1 MRAAMILAAGRG
13 ERMRPLTDTVAKPLV
28 TVNDKPLIVYHIERL
43 AAAGVVN
50 IVVNHAH
57 LGEQI
62 ERALGNGSQWGL
74 NIVYSPEPEGGL
86 ETAGGIIQALP
97 LLGEEPFIV
106 VNGDVWTDYDF
117 SHLLTQSLHDRLAHL
132 VMVDNPAYKTKGDFY
147 LFDAGRLTAGL
158 VGELGKDGLSPHI
171 PASSMATN
179 TTASNTTSTNS
190 TGQALT
196 FAGIS
201 LLSARLFAGLPAG
214 RQALAPLFRRMMQR
228 SLVGGEYFQ
237 GDWEDI
243 GTIERLEA
251 LRLRQK

>member
-43 AAAGVVN
+43 AAAGVVD

-62 ERALGNGSQWGL
+62 ESALGNGSQWGL
-74 NIVYSPEPEGGL
+74 NIVYSPELEGGL

-97 LLGEEPFIV
+97 LLGEEPFVV

-117 SHLLTQSLHDRLAHL
+117 SHLLKQSLHDRLAHL

-147 LFDAGRLTAGL
+147 LFNAGRLTVGL
-158 VGELGKDGLSPHI
+158 VGELDKDGLSPQI
-171 PASSMATN
+171 SASSRE
-179 TTASNTTSTNS
+179 SNI

-201 LLSARLFAGLPAG
+201 LLSAELFAGLPAG
-214 RQALAPLFRRMMQR
+214 RQALAPLFRQMMQR
-228 SLVGGEYFQ
+228 SLISGEYFQ

-243 GTIERLEA
+243 GTVERLEA